1 MGQGTFRSPAWA
13 IDRIDAGPGT
23 VEAMSED
30 QRPSLDDR
38 PLLRLLGS
46 RTHAG
51 RLIPHPGP
59 VEGEQ
64 DAARSKSGALRAA
77 IFGMNDGLV
86 SNLSLIFGVAGSG
99 VHRDV
104 VVIAGIAGLLA
115 GAFSMAAGEYI
126 SMKVQ
131 REVFEE
137 LIHKEAHEIA
147 TQPEEEVEELVEIY
161 RRKGVDDESARRIAS
176 AVMADPQMALETH
189 AREELGIDIDE
200 GLGSPWAAAGSS
212 FVTFALGA
220 FVPLL
225 PFLVG
230 SGHAATLASILAS
243 AATLFAVGALMS
255 IMTGKR
261 SYLSGARM
269 LMIGLGLAAITYGVG
284 RLLHVGS
291 SGL

>member
-1 MGQGTFRSPAWA
+1 MATAEGRTNEAYDDQDPPWDTANESLDSLHSGRQQSWL
-13 IDRIDAGPGT
+13 GT
-23 VEAMSED
+23 VGVMSED

-51 RLIPHPGP
+51 RLVPHPGP

-137 LIHKEAHEIA
+137 LI
-147 TQPEEEVEELVEIY
+147 
-161 RRKGVDDESARRIAS
+161 
-176 AVMADPQMALETH
+176 
-189 AREELGIDIDE
+189 
-200 GLGSPWAAAGSS
+200 
-212 FVTFALGA
+212 
-220 FVPLL
+220 
-225 PFLVG
+225 
-230 SGHAATLASILAS
+230 
-243 AATLFAVGALMS
+243 
-255 IMTGKR
+255 
-261 SYLSGARM
+261 
-269 LMIGLGLAAITYGVG
+269 
-284 RLLHVGS
+284 
-291 SGL
+291 